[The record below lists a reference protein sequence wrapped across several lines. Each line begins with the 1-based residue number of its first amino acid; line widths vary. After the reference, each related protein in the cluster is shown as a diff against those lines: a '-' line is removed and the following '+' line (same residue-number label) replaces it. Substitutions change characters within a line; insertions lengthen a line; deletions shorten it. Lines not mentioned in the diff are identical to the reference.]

1 MNVSTEALDWI
12 RKAES
17 DLAAARW
24 LTDSDQALPDQAGF
38 FCQQAAEKYLKAFL
52 IACDQVPPR
61 THDIDVLVELCAAVD
76 PAFDQLQ
83 SQVEGLTEFA
93 VIFRYPDAWSD
104 EEAAFQSLDQVER
117 VRSFVRLKLDLPTED
132 S

>member
-1 MNVSTEALDWI
+1 MNVSPEALDWI

-24 LTDSDQALPDQAGF
+24 LTDSDQALPDQTGF

-52 IACDQVPPR
+52 VTCDQVPPR

-93 VIFRYPDAWSD
+93 VLFRYPDAWSD
-104 EEAAFQSLDQVER
+104 EEAAIQSLDQVER
-117 VRSFVRLKLDLPTED
+117 VRSFVRLKLGLPAED

>member
-1 MNVSTEALDWI
+1 MNAGTEALEWI

-17 DLAAARW
+17 DLAAARL
-24 LTDSDQALPDQAGF
+24 LTESEQTLPDQAGF

-61 THDIDVLVELCAAVD
+61 THDVDVLVELCAAID
-76 PAFDQLQ
+76 PTFDQLQ

-93 VIFRYPDAWSD
+93 VIYRYPDAWSD
-104 EEAAFQSLDQVER
+104 EEAAFQSLEQVER
-117 VRSFVRLKLDLPTED
+117 VRSFVRLKLGLPAED